1 MITKRATQRSTLT
14 LTRQFFSNSRKSRV
28 NCSRG
33 ESASRS
39 KIRNGCSKWPQI
51 AHVWRRKMQPVAWQ
65 ARWKNTPAM
74 NVLSETSAA
83 CADPVGEELR
93 RCDEHP
99 ELSRFLTQERHPV
112 HLVGV
117 AGSGMSGLAG
127 LLIELG
133 HAVSGSDKATT
144 TETDRLQRL
153 GLRFYDQHLPDL
165 ANRAELVVFS
175 SAIKDDNPIL
185 RGARNSGKSLV
196 RRAEALAAIMHA
208 KRGIVIAGMHGK
220 TTTSAMTAHVLR
232 EGGLHPSHY
241 VGAEI
246 PLLGTNA
253 HWDWRGEFF
262 VTEGDESDGT
272 LRCFRPEHSLI
283 LNIEEEHLDFYAD
296 LAAIEKVF
304 EQLID
309 QTSGTIFY
317 NIDDPNT
324 ARLCAKRNSAVS
336 YGFSE
341 NARYRG
347 INVELRD
354 LGSVFCVCRQG
365 QKLGQATLNVPGEHN
380 VHNALGVIALA
391 SELGIPFEKIAASL
405 RKFEHARR
413 RFEIKYESDRFLL
426 IDDYAHHP
434 TEIRATLKTA
444 RATGRRRVLAMFQ
457 PHRYSRTKALC
468 REFGSA
474 FDEADRV
481 VVTDVYPASEPPIPG
496 ISGQTIVD
504 EMVKRGHRGAS
515 YQPRFER
522 VHCDIGNAL
531 DVGDFVLS
539 LGAGNIH
546 EQLSILAADLVIAE
560 KLKAVV
566 GEEGDVRLYEPLSK
580 HTTLRVGGPAQFWVE
595 PRNEK
600 AFADLIRFCRDEN
613 LPLFAMGRGSNLLVR
628 DGGIRGVVVHPRG
641 GDFDKIQVNSSEITA
656 GAGVKLR
663 EIAYA
668 ARASNLGG
676 LEWMEGIPG
685 AVGGALRM
693 NAGAMGAQTFEK
705 VVRVRYLDGE
715 GNAHDK
721 NRDELEVHYRHF
733 PLLEQNFAVSATFR
747 GSPAPREQIESRLRE
762 SQEKRRTTQPI
773 AKSAGCIFKN
783 PEKCPAGKLVDEL
796 GLKNSSIG
804 KARVSEVHGNF
815 IVNDGGATA
824 TEMLELIDRIKQTA
838 RTKRGIELETEV
850 QIVGEP
856 V

>member
-1 MITKRATQRSTLT
+1 MKPASEECDALADSAREE
-14 LTRQFFSNSRKSRV
+14 FPSRV
-28 NCSRG
+28 
-33 ESASRS
+33 
-39 KIRNGCSKWPQI
+39 P
-51 AHVWRRKMQPVAWQ
+51 PLDL
-65 ARWKNTPAM
+65 P
-74 NVLSETSAA
+74 
-83 CADPVGEELR
+83 
-93 RCDEHP
+93 
-99 ELSRFLTQERHPV
+99 RFLTREHHRI

-133 HAVSGSDKATT
+133 HAVSGSDKVTT
-144 TETDRLQRL
+144 TETERLQRL
-153 GLRFYDQHLPDL
+153 GLRFHDQHRPEHAD
-165 ANRAELVVFS
+165 AADLVVFS
-175 SAIKDDNPIL
+175 SAIKSDNPIL
-185 RGARNSGKSLV
+185 VASRDSGKPVV
-196 RRAEALAAIMHA
+196 RRAEALAAIMRA

-253 HWDWRGEFF
+253 HWDWRGEYF
-262 VTEGDESDGT
+262 VAEGDESDGT
-272 LRCFRPEHSLI
+272 LRCFHPEQSLI

-309 QTSGTIFY
+309 QTSGTVFY
-317 NIDDPNT
+317 NADDPNA
-324 ARLCAKRNSAVS
+324 ARLCAKRKGAVS

-341 NARYRG
+341 EAHYRG
-347 INVELRD
+347 IDVELRD
-354 LGSVFCVCRQG
+354 FGSVFCVDRCG
-365 QKLGQATLNVPGEHN
+365 GKLGEAILNVSGEHN

-444 RATGRRRVLAMFQ
+444 RAMGRKRVLAMFQ

-693 NAGAMGAQTFEK
+693 NAGAMGAQTFES
-705 VVRVRYLDGE
+705 VTRIRYLDAE
-715 GNAHDK
+715 GNPHVKD
-721 NRDELEVHYRHF
+721 RDELEVFYRRF
-733 PLLEQNFAVSATFR
+733 PLLENNFAISATFR
-747 GSPAPREQIESRLRE
+747 TQPAERAEIDSRLRE
-762 SQEKRRTTQPI
+762 SQKKRRTTQPI

-783 PEKCPAGKLVDEL
+783 PGNIPAGRLVDEL
-796 GLKNSSIG
+796 GLKNSRVG
-804 KARVSEVHGNF
+804 NARVSEVHGNF

-824 TEMLELIDRIKQTA
+824 AEMLQLIDKIQSAA
-838 RTKRGIELETEV
+838 RAMRGIELETEV
-850 QIVGEP
+850 EIVGEP
-856 V
+856 E